1 MSEKQK
7 YEIAKQYVDR
17 QIETMRGFN
26 AAPENISE
34 EEYKSLI
41 EDVAGLVNA

>member
-1 MSEKQK
+1 MSDEQK

-17 QIETMRGFN
+17 QIETMRSFN
-26 AAPENISE
+26 SAPEDISE